1 MNLKSIAYPTI
12 HHNNRTEE
20 YIVQFTDYGKT
31 EPIDSF
37 NGFNDIV
44 GPSSFSE
51 TEPIG
56 NDSTFSGPT
65 EYAGWDA
72 PQPSTEPATL
82 PIGEDGGFTLP
93 DSELNADTPNAFQ
106 FESSEPTQVV
116 SPEGTYSFMPV
127 VGWLVCIEGND
138 RGRDFRLHAGYN
150 SIGKNPENDVSIPS
164 DHTISRDRH
173 AVIAYDQEENLY
185 FFAPANGVN
194 LLRLNGKVLMSPSEI
209 KANDVL
215 TIGKSKLLFI
225 PLCSDKFQW
234 GNDEE

>member
-1 MNLKSIAYPTI
+1 MQDNI
-12 HHNNRTEE
+12 
-20 YIVQFTDYGKT
+20 FTDYGKT

-37 NGFNDIV
+37 NSFNDIPT
-44 GPSSFSE
+44 PSSFGE

-56 NDSTFSGPT
+56 NDSVFNNNGPT
-65 EYAGWDA
+65 EYGGWDA
-72 PQPSTEPATL
+72 PAPGGESATL
-82 PIGEDGGFTLP
+82 PVGDDGGFTFP
-93 DSELNADTPNAFQ
+93 DPMQGGDPTVNAAANFQ
-106 FESSEPTQVV
+106 FEGSEPTQVV
-116 SPEGTYSFMPV
+116 SPEGNYSFMPV

-164 DHTISRDRH
+164 DHAISRERH
-173 AVIAYDQEENLY
+173 AVVAYDQEENLY

-194 LLRLNGKVLMSPSEI
+194 LLRLNGKVLMAPAEI

-215 TIGKSKLLFI
+215 TIGKSKLMFI
-225 PLCSDKFQW
+225 PMCSDKFQW

>member
-1 MNLKSIAYPTI
+1 
-12 HHNNRTEE
+12 
-20 YIVQFTDYGKT
+20 
-31 EPIDSF
+31 
-37 NGFNDIV
+37 
-44 GPSSFSE
+44 
-51 TEPIG
+51 
-56 NDSTFSGPT
+56 
-65 EYAGWDA
+65 
-72 PQPSTEPATL
+72 
-82 PIGEDGGFTLP
+82 
-93 DSELNADTPNAFQ
+93 
-106 FESSEPTQVV
+106 
-116 SPEGTYSFMPV
+116 MPV

-209 KANDVL
+209 KANDIL
-215 TIGKSKLLFI
+215 TIGKSKLMFI

-234 GNDEE
+234 GKDEE